1 MNSIYTD
8 TFFYLII
15 YRRSPSKASSLANS
29 NIANS
34 SSSYLS
40 SAYNNTNRPNALT
53 TGGSVG
59 VVGGGG
65 DYRRLT
71 EQEIAVEQDRIIQEV
86 ANVLDMPPECAR
98 TLLQYYKW
106 SKDKLFDRYYANPK
120 QVRLEAGIQHLGVA
134 APANKPFMCAICL
147 EDQPASE
154 GFGLGCK

>member
-1 MNSIYTD
+1 MH
-8 TFFYLII
+8 
-15 YRRSPSKASSLANS
+15 RRSPSKAAAVSNS
-29 NIANS
+29 NVASS
-34 SSSYLS
+34 SSSYLVSAINS
-40 SAYNNTNRPNALT
+40 SSSSSSSSSLT
-53 TGGSVG
+53 GSVG

-71 EQEIAVEQDRIIQEV
+71 EQEIAIEQDRIIREV
-86 ANVLDMPPECAR
+86 AGVLDMPPECAR

-147 EDQPASE
+147 ENCPANE